1 MFVCIVL
8 EYKQKSHHL
17 QDWGLREKS
26 FLRFVCVGSTKAGQ
40 PFWIEMTSIPIVIGQ
55 EQPPKVTPLFPSPA
69 DSKHLPKGIPLWLPD
84 GILGVARSTVA
95 VIPPESPLLVLSN
108 DGKAKARVG

>member
-1 MFVCIVL
+1 MG
-8 EYKQKSHHL
+8 SA
-17 QDWGLREKS
+17 REE
-26 FLRFVCVGSTKAGQ
+26 LPEIVCVGSASTKAGQ